1 MTCAAPPARA
11 RAAFSAEL
19 TVAITLAPARWRAV
33 PRSGLPLRRRRSPG
47 SGLGPQGPGR
57 RRKSSRS
64 EPSCGRSASR
74 RSSKRPRAAE
84 TSGSFTP
91 RYEIGGGGLKPDRR
105 GNREPRAVGDRQRLS
120 SKARLG
126 MSPIA
131 ACLDHEAR
139 SGRSFDVGL
148 IHFSETAYF
157 RQPLH
162 GQVPKMTYYGG
173 VAVRCENWKVARSFL
188 YRRLASQPARLR
200 RAKEGI

>member
-1 MTCAAPPARA
+1 MCRRIGRLGVYYPAGQSRDDEQPPRRSRRTRRQDVERAIWRNDFRPARQPETFSFRHHRRAAPRIAHLLRALARYSC
-11 RAAFSAEL
+11 RAN
-19 TVAITLAPARWRAV
+19 I
-33 PRSGLPLRRRRSPG
+33 G

-120 SKARLG
+120 SKA
-126 MSPIA
+126 
-131 ACLDHEAR
+131 
-139 SGRSFDVGL
+139 
-148 IHFSETAYF
+148 
-157 RQPLH
+157 
-162 GQVPKMTYYGG
+162 
-173 VAVRCENWKVARSFL
+173 
-188 YRRLASQPARLR
+188 PARDEPDSSMPR
-200 RAKEGI
+200 SRG